1 MVPRSE
7 NAAAIG
13 SLEAVAPRDDRD
25 ASSAMMESHPTPW
38 EGDAEAAPQFE
49 RVTDVLGPLEQIM
62 LAADEEIGSIQQRVQ
77 GEADEMSAEVDERV
91 RKAALEQ
98 RGRILKI
105 REALTSS
112 ATEMATRFDAVLK
125 ILDQAERHFAIQARI
140 EPEPSQAGNGVGEVR
155 VTVTE
160 RQRVTISHDQQP
172 PPAKPATPAPPPPP
186 LMDSSLGVPQP
197 QEAPP
202 QSKGIRRFFRRI
214 TRRAA

>member
-1 MVPRSE
+1 MT
-7 NAAAIG
+7 
-13 SLEAVAPRDDRD
+13 
-25 ASSAMMESHPTPW
+25 ESHPTTW

-49 RVTDVLGPLEQIM
+49 RVSDVLGPLERIM
-62 LAADEEIGSIQQRVQ
+62 LAADEEIGSIQQRVES
-77 GEADEMSAEVDERV
+77 EAGEMSEEVDERV

-112 ATEMATRFDAVLK
+112 ATELATRFDAVLK

-160 RQRVTISHDQQP
+160 RQKVTIAHDHGPQPQQP

-186 LMDSSLGVPQP
+186 LFDSSLGT
-197 QEAPP
+197 
-202 QSKGIRRFFRRI
+202 S
-214 TRRAA
+214 RAAGGATAEQGDSPALSADHPPGGLGSATG